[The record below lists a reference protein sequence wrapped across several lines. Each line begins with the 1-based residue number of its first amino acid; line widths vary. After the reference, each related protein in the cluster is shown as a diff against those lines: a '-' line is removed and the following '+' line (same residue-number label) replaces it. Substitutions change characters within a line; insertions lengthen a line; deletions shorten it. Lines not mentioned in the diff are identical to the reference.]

1 MIYHLFFVN
10 KEEKIIVIN
19 HNKLQKKL
27 MFYLDIIDILVIYI
41 LLEKNLKYKEDFQ
54 NHYFQQSS
62 IILMNFFEYL
72 LLEFYY

>member
-1 MIYHLFFVN
+1 M
-10 KEEKIIVIN
+10 IN